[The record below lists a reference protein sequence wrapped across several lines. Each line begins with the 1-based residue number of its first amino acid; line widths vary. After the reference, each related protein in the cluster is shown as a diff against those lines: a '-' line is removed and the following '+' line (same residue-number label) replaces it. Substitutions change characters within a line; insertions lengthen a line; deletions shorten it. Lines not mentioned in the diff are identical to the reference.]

1 MKSVR
6 KTAVCVSC
14 GREPG
19 LHYWHCP
26 YCGEG
31 VWQPLWRRVARA
43 ALLTVPPLLT
53 GTMILLTRPDW
64 RSAVQALR
72 SAHPAI
78 GFLFAAGVGLSLL
91 PQADSDLV
99 VSSHAERVRWQA
111 LAVGGTVLCGTYAA
125 VTAACLCFGQAAATG
140 AWLPGSAVI
149 ACVAAAP
156 LFFRIP
162 WRAPAAAAML
172 AAAIALGKRFAV
184 LG

>member
-1 MKSVR
+1 MKSVL
-6 KTAVCVSC
+6 KAGVCVSC
-14 GREPG
+14 GRG
-19 LHYWHCP
+19 SGRYYRHCP

-31 VWQPLWRRVARA
+31 VWQPLWRRAARA
-43 ALLTVPPLLT
+43 ALLTAPPLLT
-53 GTMILLTRPDW
+53 GTVVLLARPDW
-64 RSAVQALR
+64 GSAVQTLR

-78 GFLFAAGVGLSLL
+78 GFLFAAGLGLLLL
-91 PQADSDLV
+91 PQADNDLV

-125 VTAACLCFGQAAATG
+125 ITAVCLCFGQTVAIG

-156 LFFRIP
+156 FFFRIP
-162 WRAPAAAAML
+162 WRALAAAAML
-172 AAAIALGKRFAV
+172 VAAIALGKRFAV